1 MFLVE
6 LYFYYLL
13 TGFVVALPIGA
24 MSIEMTK
31 QGLKKGFVQGWAVG
45 LGGMTVDAL
54 LIIALYFGLAAIL
67 ALPYVQ
73 LPLWIIGALF
83 LFYLAYDSIKNAD
96 HDISLAGEKS
106 TTTFWSTYKNGLLV
120 AVSPGNLVF
129 WVSVFGAVLAK
140 SYSVNQFGLA
150 GLGILSGIL
159 LHDIGLLAIVSVT
172 RKAMNRQMI
181 KKVSIVAGILLI
193 GFALYFLYEFILGIQ
208 NL

>member
-1 MFLVE
+1 MEIYLSYLV
-6 LYFYYLL
+6 

-24 MSIEMTK
+24 MSVEMTK
-31 QGLKKGFVQGWAVG
+31 QGLKQGFIHGWAVG
-45 LGGMTVDAL
+45 LGGMTIDAL
-54 LIIALYFGLAAIL
+54 LIIALFFGLASIL

-83 LFYLAYDSIKNAD
+83 LLYLAYDSIKNAD
-96 HDISLAGEKS
+96 QDITLAGEKTNKS
-106 TTTFWSTYKNGLLV
+106 FWHTYKNGLLV

-140 SYSVNQFGLA
+140 SYSVNQFGVA

-159 LHDIGLLAIVSVT
+159 LHDIGLLAIVSIT

-181 KKVSIVAGILLI
+181 KKVSILAGILLI
-193 GFALYFLYEFILGIQ
+193 GFALYFVYEFIIGIQ

>member
-1 MFLVE
+1 MEIFLT
-6 LYFYYLL
+6 YLV

-31 QGLKKGFVQGWAVG
+31 QGLKKGFIHGWAVG
-45 LGGMTVDAL
+45 LGGMTVDAV
-54 LIIALYFGLAAIL
+54 LIIALYFGLASVL

-96 HDISLAGEKS
+96 QDIILVGEKS
-106 TTTFWSTYKNGLLV
+106 TASFWSTYKNGMLV

-140 SYSVNQFGLA
+140 SYSLNQFGLA
-150 GLGILSGIL
+150 GLGILTGIL
-159 LHDIGLLAIVSVT
+159 LHDLALLLIVSIT
-172 RKAMNRQMI
+172 RKAMNREII

-193 GFALYFLYEFILGIQ
+193 GFAIYFLYEFFVGLQ
-208 NL
+208 QL